1 MSLSIGIVGLPN
13 VGKSTLFNALT
24 EAGALVANYPFA
36 TIDPNT
42 GVVEVPD
49 PRLTALAEVFKPP
62 RTIPA
67 TVTFVDIAGLVKG
80 ASEGEGLG
88 NKFLGHI
95 RECDAIAMV
104 VRCFEDDNV
113 THVGGR
119 LDPRSDIETVDVEL
133 MLADMEGVQ
142 RRLERTRKAVEQK
155 REKDTGE
162 LGVLERV
169 QAGLDAGVPARRLG
183 LTGEERELVRELNL
197 LSLKPVIYIANVS
210 EADAGRDSGG
220 AHPPDGSGSVGTP
233 LPPHGSGSVGTPVD
247 VVAAIAAAEGGR
259 WLPISAKIESEL
271 RELGPEEAAEYLAE
285 MGLKESGLGR
295 LAREAFEMLG
305 LITFLTAGEKE
316 CRAWTIRR
324 GTRAPQAAGVIHTD
338 FERGFIK
345 AEVADWRDLVEL
357 RGWAAARAAAKVRI
371 EGKDYVFQDG
381 DTVVFRFN
389 V

>member
-1 MSLSIGIVGLPN
+1 MGLSIGIVGLPN

-24 EAGALVANYPFA
+24 RAGALVANYPFA

-49 PRLTALAEVFKPP
+49 DRLTALSEVFKPQ
-62 RTIPA
+62 RTTPA

-104 VRCFEDDNV
+104 VRCFEDPNV

-119 LDPRSDIETVDVEL
+119 LDPAADIATVDYEL
-133 MLADMEGVQ
+133 MLADLEGAQ

-162 LGVLERV
+162 VGVLERIL
-169 QAGLDAGVPARRLG
+169 AGLDGGVPARRLG
-183 LTGEERELVRELNL
+183 LSEDEKALVRDLNL
-197 LSLKPVIYIANVS
+197 LSLKPVIYVANVDEGDLAQATS
-210 EADAGRDSGG
+210 AA
-220 AHPPDGSGSVGTP
+220 PDGALGA
-233 LPPHGSGSVGTPVD
+233 
-247 VVAAIAAAEGGR
+247 VAAAAAAEGGR
-259 WLPISAKIESEL
+259 WVPVSARIESEL
-271 RELGPEEAAEYLAE
+271 QELSPEEAREFLAE
-285 MGLKESGLGR
+285 MGLQESGLGR
-295 LAREAFEMLG
+295 LAREAYELLG

-338 FERGFIK
+338 FERGFIR
-345 AEVADWRDLVEL
+345 AEVAAWRDLVEL
-357 RGWAAARAAAKVRI
+357 GSWAAARTAARVRI